1 MRFSNITLQMKR
13 DFLEYRRSLFWVP
26 LLGMI
31 VPLLFV
37 AFIFYDAPSWVIDAN
52 SGNDMTVDDAHFK
65 DFVNPAPGMA
75 GAYFDFNKTGAFV
88 FFAKF
93 GLVFSSV
100 FYFFVYV
107 IAGLNFSFSSLY
119 DDRKNNSILFWHS
132 LPVSEW
138 SNVLAKLLL
147 LGVVFPITLALLH
160 LICYGLIGLGGAVCA
175 GDLGLLSELGVYPFV
190 SHFAMLFVALF
201 VLPFAAWALFMSAF
215 VKQHPGV
222 IGILLP
228 VLLCV
233 LDDLM
238 QRLLGLNLG
247 VLAMLD
253 SYSVLIDNYASAVWR
268 DSSMSLFSLEFIKIF
283 VVSLS
288 VTALFAGVAIWL
300 RNNRYEI

>member
-1 MRFSNITLQMKR
+1 MRFSNITWQMKR

-26 LLGMI
+26 LLSMI

-37 AFIFYDAPSWVIDAN
+37 VFIFYEVPSAVVIENGGFDLD
-52 SGNDMTVDDAHFK
+52 GVHFK
-65 DFVNPAPGMA
+65 DFIDPSQGVA
-75 GAYFDFNKTGAFV
+75 GAYFNFNKAGAFE
-88 FFAKF
+88 FFIKF
-93 GLVFSSV
+93 NLVISSI
-100 FYFFVYV
+100 FYFHVYV
-107 IAGLNFSFSSLY
+107 VAVLNFAFASLY
-119 DDRKNNSILFWHS
+119 SDRKNYSILFWRS

-147 LGVVFPITLALLH
+147 IGIVAPVILAGLH
-160 LICYGLIGLGGAVCA
+160 LICYGLISLGGAVYA
-175 GDLGLLSELGVYPFV
+175 GDLGLLSKLGGFPLA
-190 SHFAMLFVALF
+190 SHLLMLFSALF

-233 LDDLM
+233 LDDLI

-247 VLAMLD
+247 VLVLLN
-253 SYSVLIDNYASAVWR
+253 SYSDLINNYTAVSWR
-268 DSSMSLFSLEFIKIF
+268 DSSASFFNAEFFK
-283 VVSLS
+283 VCAVSLS